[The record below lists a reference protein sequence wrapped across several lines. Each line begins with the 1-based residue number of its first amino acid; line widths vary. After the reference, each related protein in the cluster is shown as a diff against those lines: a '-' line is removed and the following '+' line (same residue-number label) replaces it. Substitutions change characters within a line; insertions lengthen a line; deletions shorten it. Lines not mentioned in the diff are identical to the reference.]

1 MSEESREE
9 FNRRRLKEISALLAS
24 PPSPEMQMVGGLL
37 VSLINITQLLIE
49 KNALSKKD
57 VLNRLRDGS
66 DDVAT
71 IPLSELGRE
80 MVDLLSDEIA
90 KGRS

>member
-49 KNALSKKD
+49 KNALSKRD